1 MSELAI
7 DNQNKRVVL
16 IDDHTLVR
24 AGLRALIDDLPGYA
38 VVGEGSSGAQAL
50 PLVQECAADVLVMD
64 ISMPGLSGIDALPLL
79 RAQLPRLPVIMLSMH
94 ATRDYVLGAIRAGAS
109 AYLLKEAAENE
120 LELALNAVLQGQQY
134 LSPKV
139 SATVIDSLLQSDA
152 TTTAAPALT
161 ARQRE
166 VLRLVALGRG
176 TKEIAFE
183 LELSA
188 KTVESHRAQIME
200 RLSIRD
206 IAGLVVYALQHGIIR
221 LNERGSTPTNML
233 GNTPRT

>member
-1 MSELAI
+1 M
-7 DNQNKRVVL
+7 NNKQRVVL

-24 AGLRALIDDLPGYA
+24 AGLRALIDDLPNYT

-50 PLVQECAADVLVMD
+50 PLAQECRADVLVMD
-64 ISMPGLSGIDALPLL
+64 ISMPGLSGIEALSLV

-94 ATRDYVLGAIRAGAS
+94 DTREYVRGALRAGAS

-120 LELALNAVLQGQQY
+120 LELALNTVLQGQQY
-134 LSPKV
+134 LSPQV
-139 SATVIDSLLQSDA
+139 AGAVLDSPLQSDSA
-152 TTTAAPALT
+152 LAEAPLT
-161 ARQRE
+161 VRQRE
-166 VLRLVALGRG
+166 VLRLLALGRG

-188 KTVESHRAQIME
+188 KTIESHRAQIME

-206 IAGLVVYALQHGIIR
+206 VAGLVIYAIQRGIIR
-221 LNERGSTPTNML
+221 LDERSAIPT
-233 GNTPRT
+233 GK

>member
-1 MSELAI
+1 MSEK
-7 DNQNKRVVL
+7 KRVVL

-24 AGLRALIDDLPGYA
+24 AGLRALIDDVPGYA
-38 VVGEGSSGAQAL
+38 VVGEGNAGEQAL
-50 PLVQECAADVLVMD
+50 PLLAMHAADVLVMD
-64 ISMPGLSGIDALPLL
+64 ISMPGMSGIDALLQI
-79 RAQLPRLPVIMLSMH
+79 RAHTPQMPVIILSMH
-94 ATRDYVLGAIRAGAS
+94 ATRDYVLRAIRAGAS

-134 LSPKV
+134 LSPKI
-139 SATVIDSLLQSDA
+139 SGAVIDSLLQGN
-152 TTTAAPALT
+152 TAGADDALT
-161 ARQRE
+161 VRQRE
-166 VLRLVALGRG
+166 VLRLLALGRG

-206 IAGLVVYALQHGIIR
+206 VAGLVVYAIQNGIIS
-221 LNERGSTPTNML
+221 LEERTSSPSHK
-233 GNTPRT
+233 

>member
-1 MSELAI
+1 MSET
-7 DNQNKRVVL
+7 KRVVL

-24 AGLRALIDDLPGYA
+24 AGLRALIDDLPNYA

-50 PLVQECAADVLVMD
+50 PLVQECRADVLVMD
-64 ISMPGLSGIDALPLL
+64 ISMPGLSGIEALPLV
-79 RAQLPRLPVIMLSMH
+79 RAQLPQLPVIMLSMH

-109 AYLLKEAAENE
+109 AYLLKEAAEDE

-134 LSPKV
+134 LSPQV
-139 SATVIDSLLQSDA
+139 SGMAIDSSLQSDA
-152 TTTAAPALT
+152 ATIEAPLTT
-161 ARQRE
+161 RQRE
-166 VLRLVALGRG
+166 VLRLLALGRG

-188 KTVESHRAQIME
+188 KTIESHRAQIME

-206 IAGLVVYALQHGIIR
+206 VAGLVVYAIQRGIIR
-221 LNERGSTPTNML
+221 LDERGAMP
-233 GNTPRT
+233 GNTLSNALSNTLSK

>member
-1 MSELAI
+1 MNDLVM
-7 DNQNKRVVL
+7 NNPNKRVVL

-50 PLVQECAADVLVMD
+50 PLVRQCAADVLVMD
-64 ISMPGLSGIDALPLL
+64 ISMPGVSGIDALPLL

-152 TTTAAPALT
+152 TAAPALT

-183 LELSA
+183 LELST

-221 LNERGSTPTNML
+221 LDERGSTPS
-233 GNTPRT
+233 NTPGNAPNT

>member
-1 MSELAI
+1 M
-7 DNQNKRVVL
+7 NTKKRVVL

-24 AGLRALIDDLPGYA
+24 AGLRALIDDLQGYA
-38 VVGEGSSGAQAL
+38 VVGEGNSGAQAL
-50 PLVQECAADVLVMD
+50 ALALECAADVLVMD
-64 ISMPGLSGIDALPLL
+64 ISMPELSGIDALPLV
-79 RAQLPRLPVIMLSMH
+79 RARLPRLPVIMLSMH

-139 SATVIDSLLQSDA
+139 SSTVIDSLLQKSDGEP
-152 TTTAAPALT
+152 PALT

-166 VLRLVALGRG
+166 VLRLLALGRG

-206 IAGLVVYALQHGIIR
+206 VAGLVVYAIQHGIIR
-221 LNERGSTPTNML
+221 LDERGTRPN
-233 GNTPRT
+233 R